1 MVRGHQR
8 VDLISLVNPKQTSSL
23 VLPGVQM
30 CPRCPQQPFSQGG
43 TPAILCSSSQSF
55 SQGQRRKAGDL
66 QCPFPILLLGKA
78 APSFSSCPGSSG
90 FTSKTASWFNL
101 WSSL

>member
-101 WSSL
+101 WSNL